1 MARGEG
7 RVKNDVNEGI
17 GEWGDWGKLGQTSWG
32 TLICL
37 SYEGGRL
44 STGHWVT
51 PAVVRTH
58 VWVEKDIRTPELLS
72 VDQ

>member
-1 MARGEG
+1 MSGE
-7 RVKNDVNEGI
+7 N
-17 GEWGDWGKLGQTSWG
+17 WGKLGQTSPELTPPGRG

-44 STGHWVT
+44 SSGHWVT
-51 PAVVRTH
+51 PAVCHDTRVGGGGH
-58 VWVEKDIRTPELLS
+58 QDPRTPELLS

>member
-1 MARGEG
+1 M
-7 RVKNDVNEGI
+7 KNDVNEGI

-44 STGHWVT
+44 STGHRGDTCSGQDTRVGGEG
-51 PAVVRTH
+51 PQDCYQSAS
-58 VWVEKDIRTPELLS
+58 DIS
-72 VDQ
+72 IN